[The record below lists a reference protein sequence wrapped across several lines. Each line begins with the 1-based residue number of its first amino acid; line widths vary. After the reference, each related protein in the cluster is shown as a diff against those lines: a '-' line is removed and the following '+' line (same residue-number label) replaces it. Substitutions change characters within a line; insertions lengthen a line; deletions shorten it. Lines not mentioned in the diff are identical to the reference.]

1 MIRTVNIKEDNPNS
15 DYAMYLLDQE
25 IKYSKAVG
33 NRVIV
38 VIHGYGSHGKGG
50 VIKQKLKEYFPHLK
64 KNKIIEDFVFG
75 ENWGD
80 LNETKQKI
88 CKISPEASIH
98 ENLSGI
104 NSGVSVV
111 LLYDMCK

>member
-1 MIRTVNIKEDNPNS
+1 MIRVVNIKENNPNA
-15 DYAMYLLDQE
+15 DYAMYLLDEE
-25 IKYSKAVG
+25 IKYSRAVG

-50 VIKQKLKEYFPHLK
+50 VIKSALKEYLPKLK
-64 KNKIIEDFVFG
+64 HDKLIVDYVFG

-80 LNETKQKI
+80 LNETKIKI
-88 CKISPEASIH
+88 CKICPEAILH
-98 ENLSGI
+98 ENLMGI

-111 LLYDMCK
+111 LL

>member
-1 MIRTVNIKEDNPNS
+1 MIRTINIKEDNPNS
-15 DYAMYLLDQE
+15 DYAMYLLDEE

-33 NRVIV
+33 NRVIII
-38 VIHGYGSHGKGG
+38 IHGYGSHGCGG
-50 VIKQKLKEYFPHLK
+50 VIKQKLKEYLPILK

-75 ENWGD
+75 ENWGE
-80 LNETKQKI
+80 LNPTKQLI
-88 CKISPEASIH
+88 CKVCPEAILN

-111 LLYDMCK
+111 LLFNEKK